1 VEKSELL
8 LPETAIDEV
17 ETFVDDSARK
27 SKENEIKKPDFVEL
41 NKGNS
46 FLSNL
51 LL

>member
-1 VEKSELL
+1 MEKSELL

-17 ETFVDDSARK
+17 ETFVDDTARN
-27 SKENEIKKPDFVEL
+27 SKENEIKKPDFVTL
-41 NKGNS
+41 NNGNS